1 MDRKAPQVSSAGPLL
16 CSRRRLWCPKP
27 RSPNTDVCH
36 GPRVDGRG
44 FTLTAVT
51 HQTLTASAPGKGGH
65 AWAGTSRCGWGC
77 GRRTWAGEER
87 TRPLKPRQ
95 PLNTKHLHPKLL
107 SVQTTVPQ
115 GSLPWDSG
123 CRKRESVW
131 KPHGLHVMRLWSS
144 TGEEQGA
151 LQGSSLREAPVS
163 TGARASEMLDPR
175 ARLTFINS
183 LQASVFSKQ

>member
-1 MDRKAPQVSSAGPLL
+1 M
-16 CSRRRLWCPKP
+16 
-27 RSPNTDVCH
+27 
-36 GPRVDGRG
+36 
-44 FTLTAVT
+44 
-51 HQTLTASAPGKGGH
+51 GG
-65 AWAGTSRCGWGC
+65 GC
-77 GRRTWAGEER
+77 GRRTWAGEEW
-87 TRPLKPRQ
+87 TQPLKLWQ

-115 GSLPWDSG
+115 GFLPWDSG

-131 KPHGLHVMRLWSS
+131 KLHRLHVMRLWSS

-151 LQGSSLREAPVS
+151 LQGLSLREAPVS
-163 TGARASEMLDPR
+163 TGARASEMLDPW